1 MTDVWC
7 CITALTSMILSVCWT
22 YGSFTAF
29 CTSGSQASVVPRKE
43 LWEPG
48 VASSRQH
55 PRSCRCTGS
64 VATSCASES
73 HAPALRT
80 TSFSHLHW
88 SISISLLDLLGGGH
102 CLCTTGCRASP
113 RHELRLR
120 YLVSFRDIRFLS
132 LYHSVYCLNSLRDLL
147 DGRHPF
153 LYCRFISLNCTCVV
167 STTFWILLGGSAPGI
182 TAGVFTTLLNC
193 RNLNLKHLYS
203 SLLDLDCRNLFA

>member
-1 MTDVWC
+1 MGVSRPSAHLNHRHLSC
-7 CITALTSMILSVCWT
+7 FAL
-22 YGSFTAF
+22 
-29 CTSGSQASVVPRKE
+29 E

-64 VATSCASES
+64 VATSRSSAR
-73 HAPALRT
+73 LNRT
-80 TSFSHLHW
+80 HLPFVTTGHVHHFVLALHW

-102 CLCTTGCRASP
+102 CLCTAGCRASP

-120 YLVSFRDIRFLS
+120 HLVSFRDIRPLS
-132 LYHSVYCLNSLRDLL
+132 LYHSVYDLNSLRDLL

-167 STTFWILLGGSAPGI
+167 STAFWIFRVARHLAVTLSVC
-182 TAGVFTTLLNC
+182 TAGVFTTLSN
-193 RNLNLKHLYS
+193 
-203 SLLDLDCRNLFA
+203 